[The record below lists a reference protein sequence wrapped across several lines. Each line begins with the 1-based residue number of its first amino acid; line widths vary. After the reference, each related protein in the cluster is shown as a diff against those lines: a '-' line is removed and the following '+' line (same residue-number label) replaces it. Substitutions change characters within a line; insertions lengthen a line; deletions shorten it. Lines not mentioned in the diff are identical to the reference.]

1 VNILL
6 AEDDRTQSH
15 LLENHLTGRG
25 FKVQLA
31 FDASAAWEKAQK
43 EPPDVILLDLQMPG
57 GTGLGFLKKRN
68 SSPSHRNIPVI
79 VITGVEDPLVLRM
92 AEQNGVQSV
101 MPKPVDM
108 MLLDVTLESVRSSLP
123 SKPAAAPGR

>member
-1 VNILL
+1 MNILV
-6 AEDDRTQSH
+6 ADDDRTQSH
-15 LLENHLTGRG
+15 LLLKHLTGLG
-25 FKVQLA
+25 HKVRIA
-31 FDASAAWEKAQK
+31 FDASTAWERVQE

-68 SSPSHRNIPVI
+68 NSASHRHIAVI

-92 AEQNGVQSV
+92 AEQSEVQSV
-101 MPKPVDM
+101 MPKPVDL

-123 SKPAAAPGR
+123 SKSALAPGQ